1 MKTMRSRS
9 EYISNMQA
17 KLDDWNTDID
27 TLTASA
33 GESTTELLN
42 RSNDQ
47 IESLKLKLEVAWN
60 KIEQSRF
67 GTTFRERD

>member
-1 MKTMRSRS
+1 MKSMRSRS

-17 KLDDWNTDID
+17 KLDDWNADID

-60 KIEQSRF
+60 KIEQSRS

>member
-1 MKTMRSRS
+1 MKTIPSRS

-17 KLDDWNTDID
+17 KLDEWNTDIA

-33 GESTTELLN
+33 AETTSELLHRN
-42 RSNDQ
+42 NDQ
-47 IESLKLKLEVAWN
+47 IESLKRKLEVAWN
-60 KIEQSRF
+60 KIELSRS